1 MAFPS
6 PKPATDLSNDLK
18 VKSASYISRARAEAA
33 FLNLKEVQKLLDTA
47 SFMADKHNLET
58 YLDTGAY
65 GTTVYLTANGL
76 TGLKDESLAALLEA
90 FVYSEPDNNY
100 TSDSPASFSRSYNF
114 SWYGDWTD
122 TTGHRPSFAVRVTA
136 NFKEDSETCKRVI
149 VGYKAPSTEATP
161 IYELQCSDEQPA
173 LAIQE

>member
-1 MAFPS
+1 MTFPS

-18 VKSASYISRARAEAA
+18 AKSATYISRARAEAA

-47 SFMADKHNLET
+47 SFMADKYSLET
-58 YLDTGAY
+58 YVDSGAY

-90 FVYSEPDNNY
+90 FVYSEPDN
-100 TSDSPASFSRSYNF
+100 TDTDDSPASFSRSYRF
-114 SWYGDWTD
+114 SWYGGWADM
-122 TTGHRPSFAVRVTA
+122 GYYRPSITVRVIA
-136 NFKEDSETCKRVI
+136 SFKKDSETCKRVI

-161 IYELQCSDEQPA
+161 IYELQCSDE
-173 LAIQE
+173 